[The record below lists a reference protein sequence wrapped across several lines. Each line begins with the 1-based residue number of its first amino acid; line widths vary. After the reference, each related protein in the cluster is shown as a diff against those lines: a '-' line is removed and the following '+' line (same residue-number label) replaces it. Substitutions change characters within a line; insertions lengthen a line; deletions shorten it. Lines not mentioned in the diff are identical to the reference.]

1 MSDPATT
8 EPTIFNGRD
17 DHGVDEKRRVQI
29 PARWRPERENTQ
41 FTVILWPQHK
51 AGTCLRVMPP
61 PEMAKLM
68 ADIEAMPK
76 GDTKKIALKRF
87 IGSKSIQVT
96 LDKAGRIVLP
106 DEMTRAAD
114 IRNQAVLIG
123 CLTYFEIWSPDRFAN
138 VQTEDEPISNDAFN
152 LIG

>member
-1 MSDPATT
+1 
-8 EPTIFNGRD
+8 
-17 DHGVDEKRRVQI
+17 
-29 PARWRPERENTQ
+29 
-41 FTVILWPQHK
+41 
-51 AGTCLRVMPP
+51 
-61 PEMAKLM
+61 
-68 ADIEAMPK
+68 MPK